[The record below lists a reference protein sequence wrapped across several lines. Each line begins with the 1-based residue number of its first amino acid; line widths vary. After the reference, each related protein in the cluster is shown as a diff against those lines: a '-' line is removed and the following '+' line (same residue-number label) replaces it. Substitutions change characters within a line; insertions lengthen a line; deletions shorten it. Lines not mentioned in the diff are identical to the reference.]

1 MADVTARIELYHRL
15 FLVCLGLAILCL
27 VLAIVLFFVLDIR
40 TVLGYL
46 TGRSAKKKIRELEA
60 DNAKSGRLSARERTS
75 MQYVAQDM
83 KTDMG
88 VRQPAAPGARKVENA
103 VEQAQPR
110 QPEYTPQPQRQEYA
124 PPPRTAPEPEPQ
136 TDLLY
141 SVQEEQATSLLQGA
155 GEQETSLLQE
165 ELNPDAATEVLKNS
179 ATVSGKFI
187 LERELILIHTEEVI

>member
-110 QPEYTPQPQRQEYA
+110 RQEYA
-124 PPPRTAPEPEPQ
+124 PPPRTAPKPEPQ

-165 ELNPDAATEVLKNS
+165 EQNPDAATEVLKNS
-179 ATVSGKFI
+179 ATVFGKFI